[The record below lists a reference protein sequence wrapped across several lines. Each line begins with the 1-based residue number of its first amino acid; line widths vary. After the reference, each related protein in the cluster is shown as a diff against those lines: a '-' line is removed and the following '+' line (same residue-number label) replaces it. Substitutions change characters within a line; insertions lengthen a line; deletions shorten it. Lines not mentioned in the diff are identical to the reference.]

1 MEYSSLC
8 RSANCFLNRIVLLIA
23 LPLLAWVTDS
33 PAQTNEDTANQT
45 RQAPREPAFISG
57 QVVDSAGKPIPEFEY
72 RVRGGT
78 LTENLRAKDGS
89 LLSLNRTS
97 HPRGQFREN
106 YYEGYGAKQ
115 TVVVGAPGYVTRY
128 HVFEPG
134 AGDSLTDMRIVL
146 DKAAMVEGAVVD
158 TKGNPVSGALIW
170 IGSVP
175 RPRHHGRSGHIAETN
190 ADGRFLSDRF
200 PPGATT
206 LGVLHQ
212 DHPATSIDINLSLS
226 ETNQLTL
233 VLPPGVILFGSMS
246 FGEMPVRDGR
256 VDVKTREGG
265 KTVVPTNGIFSIN
278 GVPVEAT
285 DVLFRTFRSEST
297 GQISSW
303 DLRRRVDLAGRE
315 ELNVDIRFPAGTAAL
330 SGELLVN
337 GKALRT
343 KYGSALYAV
352 LVGKTE
358 KLQITAYANNE
369 GRFSISDMPEGDWDV
384 SVRLYDTELGGFN
397 SRQPVTTLAGKIT
410 TLNIDFPLSDK

>member
-158 TKGNPVSGALIW
+158 TNGNPVSGALIW
-170 IGSVP
+170 IG
-175 RPRHHGRSGHIAETN
+175 
-190 ADGRFLSDRF
+190 
-200 PPGATT
+200 
-206 LGVLHQ
+206 
-212 DHPATSIDINLSLS
+212 
-226 ETNQLTL
+226 
-233 VLPPGVILFGSMS
+233 
-246 FGEMPVRDGR
+246 
-256 VDVKTREGG
+256 
-265 KTVVPTNGIFSIN
+265 
-278 GVPVEAT
+278 
-285 DVLFRTFRSEST
+285 
-297 GQISSW
+297 
-303 DLRRRVDLAGRE
+303 
-315 ELNVDIRFPAGTAAL
+315 
-330 SGELLVN
+330 
-337 GKALRT
+337 
-343 KYGSALYAV
+343 
-352 LVGKTE
+352 
-358 KLQITAYANNE
+358 
-369 GRFSISDMPEGDWDV
+369 
-384 SVRLYDTELGGFN
+384 
-397 SRQPVTTLAGKIT
+397 
-410 TLNIDFPLSDK
+410 